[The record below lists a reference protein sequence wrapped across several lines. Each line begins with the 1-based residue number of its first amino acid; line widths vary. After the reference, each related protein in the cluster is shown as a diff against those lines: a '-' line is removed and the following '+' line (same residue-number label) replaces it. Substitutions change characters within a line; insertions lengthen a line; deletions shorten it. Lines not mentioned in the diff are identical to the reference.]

1 MILLHVFPHMKC
13 ITTNTLWF
21 LKILVCKIFKMKF
34 MTMLTDSP
42 KINFV
47 LWIYNHRRKKITD
60 AKLKKKINTFCKGEF
75 ENWHWMYISKYR
87 WALKSGPWTAVKWQH
102 FFLYLHPSFSKWR
115 KLHWGDTNSL
125 SQSKTSSLKLKIYDI

>member
-1 MILLHVFPHMKC
+1 M
-13 ITTNTLWF
+13 
-21 LKILVCKIFKMKF
+21 
-34 MTMLTDSP
+34 
-42 KINFV
+42 
-47 LWIYNHRRKKITD
+47 KKITD

-75 ENWHWMYISKYR
+75 ESWHWMYISKYR

-125 SQSKTSSLKLKIYDI
+125 SQVKLHHWNLKFMTYNLLENFNLLQRIKLSKKILHQRWNHFVILFINVPLCLKLIYL